1 MSRLPLVDLH
11 VHSALSDGHGSLE
24 DIRRHARELG
34 LLAVALTDHC
44 DPMDPRRDYDYA
56 GRLRAILDARRALEN
71 GAGGPDETR
80 HVFAANA
87 KQVGTGAAW
96 VARADEGGAAERSTL
111 VLVGVERGPFP
122 VPGLPKELD
131 IVIGS
136 VHYLTRAVASA
147 RRGDLFNEEFWTA
160 YREDVLELAADPQV
174 DVLGHIAGYLPME
187 PLLHLGSTFDE
198 RRAIER
204 EIAARF
210 FDRSWYEAVFSR
222 AAASGK
228 AVELHCATRTP
239 DPDAVKIGLRL
250 GVKFSIGSDA
260 HSLDRVGEVSW
271 ALDLLESL
279 GATENDVFLPESLKR
294 ALRGAANDCGGRS
307 PRPRGEAPR

>member
-24 DIRRHARELG
+24 DVSRHACGRG

-56 GRLRAILDARRALEN
+56 GRLRAILDAKRAVEN
-71 GAGGPDETR
+71 GAGGRDETR
-80 HVFAANA
+80 HVSA
-87 KQVGTGAAW
+87 GGSDRLGAGEAW
-96 VARADEGGAAERSTL
+96 VARADEEDARGSAAL

-122 VPGLPKELD
+122 VPGLPEELD

-147 RRGDLFNEEFWTA
+147 RRGDLFNEEFWAA
-160 YREDVLELAADPQV
+160 YREDVLKLASDPQV

-187 PLLHLGSTFDE
+187 PLLHPGSTFDE

-239 DPDAVKIGLRL
+239 APDAVKLGLGL

-279 GATENDVFLPESLKR
+279 GATENDVFFPESLKH
-294 ALRGAANDCGGRS
+294 ALRGAANDCSGQS